1 MSGWTR
7 IEIRFWI
14 LPITFYF
21 FASANDRLMILKD
34 VVELIAYFTK
44 SSSEVNFLLAFS
56 TFVQFLAP
64 DDNKGM
70 VFTGAMAF
78 TLRLLHFFFRA
89 VTVAARSRPD
99 SRFGVNC
106 TVLLSAVWCIGEESP
121 GSTG

>member
-56 TFVQFLAP
+56 VFVRFLAP
-64 DDNKGM
+64 SNNIKKGLTR
-70 VFTGAMAF
+70 VIAF
-78 TLRLLHFFFRA
+78 ALRLLHFFFRA
-89 VTVAARSRPD
+89 VTVAARSRPG
-99 SRFGVNC
+99 SRFGVN
-106 TVLLSAVWCIGEESP
+106 
-121 GSTG
+121 